1 MEEGGS
7 EKQPLL
13 ESDKDAKMRRQHSSL
28 SATEATLLDPTSPN
42 QTKPEPNGNRLYE
55 PVQFTYQELSDGFTC
70 PSCHGRGKIPR
81 GQEADLVAL
90 IPYNDSR
97 LKPRRT
103 FLSVLVS
110 VLACATLAGVLC
122 AFLVPR
128 QLEMKVIGVETQAV
142 SINTTIPSMSL
153 LLQTEFSVYNKNFVS
168 AYSQNATVTAY
179 WSDQIKGVNT
189 TIMSA
194 TIGGRKS
201 HAIFANVTATFV
213 EPFLVSYCDGP
224 SPTHIIYMQFV

>member
-1 MEEGGS
+1 MTN
-7 EKQPLL
+7 
-13 ESDKDAKMRRQHSSL
+13 KDLCLQ
-28 SATEATLLDPTSPN
+28 
-42 QTKPEPNGNRLYE
+42 
-55 PVQFTYQELSDGFTC
+55 
-70 PSCHGRGKIPR
+70 
-81 GQEADLVAL
+81 
-90 IPYNDSR
+90 SR
-97 LKPRRT
+97 LMRQGAFVYCLEEQTCFDQFREVVLQIYGSNQFCNALWCCVWYSEW

-142 SINTTIPSMSL
+142 SINTTITSMSL

-201 HAIFANVTATFV
+201 HAIFANVTATFI

-224 SPTHIIYMQFV
+224 SPTHIIYMQFVATLQFRLMAQNQQLTNTYYSAIKCADIDI